1 VICQGGLVS
10 EETAVW
16 LNSAL
21 LRLPNGPLF
30 SPIIFMYERNELYR
44 EFLLEGLTILKNRG
58 YDSAGIATL
67 GNPEDGLVSCDH
79 KLVGSCIFLLP
90 ECVLIIRLSHF
101 SSRTSKIVPI

>member
-1 VICQGGLVS
+1 MDHYFRQ
-10 EETAVW
+10 
-16 LNSAL
+16 
-21 LRLPNGPLF
+21 LF
-30 SPIIFMYERNELYR
+30 FMYERNELYR